1 MEELELLRAQ
11 RSRMKERLAFRK
23 SWLEASTAD
32 AAPLTNDGGP
42 QRKRD
47 RGNQHPGGSWSWS
60 GAPDGGPPQRPPHA
74 FGAIEGLE
82 QAIAVLLQLPG
93 LSGPVDSAGIY
104 RRLARDSSHVLV
116 DFGGDEVA
124 AMAAI
129 EKALRSLAG
138 GAQPCLELEEFVVG
152 GKPRLMV
159 LGKLQLLQRDHSRLS
174 QRSQNFPHGT
184 SLSSTHGILQ
194 MSPFSGRTEESMWAA
209 EDSFRNKVQGAAGKW
224 GLEELLSKKSYKEEQ
239 KTKTGTD
246 LLELLQKPTAKESAV
261 AAKFKSKG
269 GSIVIEYCPYL
280 TKEDCVRHLG
290 QYAHCRKV
298 HFRRIIAP
306 HTDANLGDCSFLDTC
321 RHMKTCKYVHY
332 ELDNQAGRDALHEA
346 ILGHYQR
353 AQYCSEVE
361 LGEPQW
367 INCDIR
373 TFKVEVLG
381 QFGVIMADPPWDI
394 HMELPYGTMT
404 DDEMRNMPIPVLQTD
419 GLIFLWVTGRAMELG
434 RECLELWGYHRV
446 EELIWVKINQ
456 LQRIIRT
463 GRTGH
468 WLNHSKEHC
477 LVGMKGD
484 PVVNSNIDTDV
495 LVAEVRETS
504 RKPDEMYSMLERI
517 SPRTRKLEIFAR
529 PHNTHAGWIS
539 LGNQLDGV
547 RLVDKGMR
555 DRFKAIYPEV
565 SVKPLEDITL
575 EETRAQASSDQLREA
590 LPYFNHDESLSP
602 GTSTYSLVSRNTGGA
617 SSRLSF
623 GDEQDTV
630 KGSQLS
636 SNVGLAA
643 DKDLLITKSSPSFR
657 RTQSQHPDLLFPS
670 YADDTH
676 IIGPPAEVMAA
687 YPLLVRELDL
697 MGLRVCPSKSVAW
710 SPRGLPANLQL
721 PHGCQTPANGLA
733 ILKVPI
739 GTPAHVA

>member
-11 RSRMKERLAFRK
+11 RSRTKERLASRK
-23 SWLEASTAD
+23 SWLESSTAD
-32 AAPLTNDGGP
+32 VAPVSSGGGP

-47 RGNQHPGGSWSWS
+47 RGNPPGGSWSWS
-60 GAPDGGPPQRPPHA
+60 GATDGGPQRPPHA
-74 FGAIEGLE
+74 LVAAEVLE
-82 QAIAVLLQLPG
+82 QAIAVLLLSPG

-104 RRLARDSSHVLV
+104 RRLARDNSHVLV

-124 AMAAI
+124 AMAAV
-129 EKALRSLAG
+129 ERALRLLAG

-152 GKPRLMV
+152 GKPRLMNV
-159 LGKLQLLQRDHSRLS
+159 ITAVSVSDYRISIMVSHAMCDAR
-174 QRSQNFPHGT
+174 T
-184 SLSSTHGILQ
+184 SLNSAHGILQ
-194 MSPFSGRTEESMWAA
+194 RSPFSGRTEESMWAA

-224 GLEELLSKKSYKEEQ
+224 GLEELLSKRSYKEEQ

-269 GSIVIEYCPYL
+269 GSIVKEYCPYL

-446 EELIWVKINQ
+446 EELIWVKTNQ

-484 PVVNSNIDTDV
+484 PVVNRNIDTDV

-565 SVKPLEDITL
+565 SVKPLEDLTL
-575 EETRAQASSDQLREA
+575 EDTQAQVFSDQLREA
-590 LPYFNHDESLSP
+590 PPYHDESLSP
-602 GTSTYSLVSRNTGGA
+602 STSTYSHVSRNTGGA
-617 SSRLSF
+617 SSRLSV

-630 KGSQLS
+630 TGSQFS
-636 SNVGLAA
+636 SNFGLAA
-643 DKDLLITKSSPSFR
+643 DKDVHKQILLSNSHITEN
-657 RTQSQHPDLLFPS
+657 T
-670 YADDTH
+670 
-676 IIGPPAEVMAA
+676 
-687 YPLLVRELDL
+687 
-697 MGLRVCPSKSVAW
+697 
-710 SPRGLPANLQL
+710 
-721 PHGCQTPANGLA
+721 
-733 ILKVPI
+733 
-739 GTPAHVA
+739 